1 MVIIRESGALKIKDT
16 IRNIEFE
23 GWVYLLLK
31 PTYQAAEIVRY
42 SNYICHKSIKSDSW
56 ESGKVC
62 QVLNPSIF
70 KVTKSQIC
78 IST

>member
-1 MVIIRESGALKIKDT
+1 MQASCYNPIALLNPKMLCIVKENFTIKSR
-16 IRNIEFE
+16 ISRFVLPIL

-56 ESGKVC
+56 ESGKVS
-62 QVLNPSIF
+62 V
-70 KVTKSQIC
+70 V
-78 IST
+78 